1 MFGNIKGAI
10 FDMDGTLIDS
20 LIVWDVIWDEFGKR
34 FLKGGKF
41 DIKEKDDKAVRTMTL
56 KDAMY
61 YLNDIY
67 SLAENGETV
76 FEAANQIIADFY
88 ANTVEL
94 KKGCLNFLEY
104 LYKKGIKMCV
114 ASASDLKLV
123 KIAMKH
129 CGIEKYFSDVVSC
142 ADMGKGKDEP
152 DVYIK
157 ALESLGTS
165 IDDTWVFEDSQ
176 VAIKTAS
183 ALGMKTVG
191 IYDKGN
197 FGHEEIRKTAVYYID
212 EGETLEKLIRGAN

>member
-1 MFGNIKGAI
+1 MLNNIKGAI

-20 LIVWDVIWDEFGKR
+20 LMVWEVIWDEFGKR
-34 FLKGGKF
+34 FLNGEKF
-41 DIKEKDDKAVRTMTL
+41 DIKEDDDKAVRTMTL

-67 SLAENGETV
+67 SLAKNGEVV

-88 ANTVEL
+88 ANTVKM
-94 KKGCLNFLEY
+94 KKGALEFLEF
-104 LYKKGIKMCV
+104 LYKKGVKMCI

-129 CGIEKYFSDVVSC
+129 CNIEKYFSDVVSC

-152 DVYIK
+152 DVYLK

-165 IDDTWVFEDSQ
+165 IENTWVFEDSQ

-183 ALGMKTVG
+183 ELGIKTVG
-191 IYDKGN
+191 IYDKYN
-197 FGHEEIRKTAVYYID
+197 FGHEEIKKTSVFYID
-212 EGETLEKLIRGAN
+212 DGESLAKLI